1 MESVAVQQAGQGM
14 HVKPWMI
21 YLVIA
26 FIGVLPVLLAMLVGA
41 IADWAKCEL
50 NEGSVGPCVIAGR
63 DVGNVLYTMFVCG
76 WFSLITLPAALLA
89 AIIYSV
95 CLLVRR

>member
-1 MESVAVQQAGQGM
+1 M
-14 HVKPWMI
+14 HVKPWLI

-26 FIGVLPVLLAMLVGA
+26 FIGLLPILLAMLAGA

-50 NEGSVGPCVIAGR
+50 NEANVGPCVIAGR

-76 WFSLITLPAALLA
+76 WFSLITAPAALLA
-89 AIIYSV
+89 AVVYSV
-95 CLLVRR
+95 YLLVRR